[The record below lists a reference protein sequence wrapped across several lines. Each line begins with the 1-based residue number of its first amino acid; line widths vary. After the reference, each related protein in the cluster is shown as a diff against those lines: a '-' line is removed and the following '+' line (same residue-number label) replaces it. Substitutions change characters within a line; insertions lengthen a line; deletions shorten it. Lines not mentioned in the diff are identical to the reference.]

1 MIPQISSTP
10 SNTPSNTAT
19 ITPTSTSC
27 PLFITPTNT
36 PTFTNTPTNT
46 PTFTNTPTNTRTPT
60 MTPTPSSIP
69 ASVDYAS
76 LSLNNTSATG
86 YTFTGVSILGPGLI
100 VVVSHIEATA
110 NRQIASVSINGNAA
124 TIAQQITQGTGASF
138 TNTGISYFRVSG
150 GTTANIIVTYN
161 GSVSRCGMSV
171 FRIQNNISDT
181 PIQSQTTA
189 LNSGTN
195 LSLTFTSLT
204 ANNVGI
210 LGQTNGAEL
219 ASISWSGATSRYNT
233 PIAAPGGNTRVSGAD
248 FLTSSSGNRTITTT
262 SSPSSLQPLT
272 LVGVVWN

>member
-1 MIPQISSTP
+1 
-10 SNTPSNTAT
+10 
-19 ITPTSTSC
+19 
-27 PLFITPTNT
+27 
-36 PTFTNTPTNT
+36 
-46 PTFTNTPTNTRTPT
+46 